1 MGKGPEHFSK
11 EDIQRAKYIKRLYNI
26 TNHKGNGNQNHSEI
40 CLMPLKMAVTKK
52 AIVSVGKGVAE
63 RVPCTLLVRM

>member
-1 MGKGPEHFSK
+1 M
-11 EDIQRAKYIKRLYNI
+11 LNI